1 MTTIMFAG
9 MSLCL
14 PLALAKDK
22 VARSGRAAAAAAEAV
37 TPLLLGVEPAPPP
50 AAPPS
55 QSRVVARLARPPAFG
70 RVAAVLIN
78 IGLLK
83 VPVIKKKKKKKKL
96 RG

>member
-55 QSRVVARLARPPAFG
+55 QSRVVALLAIPTAFDL
-70 RVAAVLIN
+70 VATVLMN
-78 IGLLK
+78 IGLLN
-83 VPVIKKKKKKKKL
+83 VTVIKKKKKKKKL

>member
-22 VARSGRAAAAAAEAV
+22 VARSGRAAAAAAE
-37 TPLLLGVEPAPPP
+37 
-50 AAPPS
+50 
-55 QSRVVARLARPPAFG
+55 
-70 RVAAVLIN
+70 
-78 IGLLK
+78 
-83 VPVIKKKKKKKKL
+83 KKKKKKKKL